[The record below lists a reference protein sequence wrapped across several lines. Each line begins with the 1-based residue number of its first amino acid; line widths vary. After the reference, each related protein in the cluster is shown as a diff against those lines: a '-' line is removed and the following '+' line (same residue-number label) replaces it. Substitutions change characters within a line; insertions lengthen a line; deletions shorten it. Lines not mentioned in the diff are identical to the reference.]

1 MDALMKKNARI
12 RSVIRIS
19 LLLVSVLVLCWN
31 LLEVMCYLCEPIAD
45 TTSLSLWLASVGSKD
60 CSLAKLLRERGGRT
74 GGEEEETALLI
85 LSRLYGGGCLVAKGD
100 VLPFVSRV
108 SPGST

>member
-1 MDALMKKNARI
+1 MDALVKKNERI
-12 RSVIRIS
+12 RSVIRI
-19 LLLVSVLVLCWN
+19 LLVSVLVLCWN
-31 LLEVMCYLCEPIAD
+31 LLQVMCYLCEPIAD

-74 GGEEEETALLI
+74 GEEEETALLI